1 MASELTEY
9 MKIIQKRFYEDLH
22 GEYRDDVIGAAIMP
36 INCGIEE
43 EMLQY
48 VKENPEA
55 TLQDILAYMDVL
67 QPLELEI
74 VPDDEL
80 EDE

>member
-1 MASELTEY
+1 MDSELTEY

-22 GEYRDDVIGAAIMP
+22 GEYRDTVIFAAIAP
-36 INCGIEE
+36 ENFGIEE

-67 QPLELEI
+67 QPPELEI

>member
-1 MASELTEY
+1 MPSELTEY
-9 MKIIQKRFYEDLH
+9 MKIIQKRFYEELH
-22 GEYRDDVIGAAIMP
+22 GEYRDDVIGAAIIP

-48 VKENPEA
+48 VKANPEA
-55 TLQDILAYMDVL
+55 TLQDVLAYM
-67 QPLELEI
+67 QPLLPPVEI